1 MAYLASRS
9 DVLMASQA
17 IFHLSHLK
25 FVGVP
30 TWLMSGKVAGNVV
43 NEEDGSIQGAHG
55 SR

>member
-9 DVLMASQA
+9 DVLMASQV

-30 TWLMSGKVAGNVV
+30 TWLMSGKLAGNEV
-43 NEEDGSIQGAHG
+43 NEKDGSIQGAHG

>member
-25 FVGVP
+25 FVDVP

-43 NEEDGSIQGAHG
+43 NEQNGSIQGAHG

>member
-1 MAYLASRS
+1 
-9 DVLMASQA
+9 MASQA

-25 FVGVP
+25 FVDVP
-30 TWLMSGKVAGNVV
+30 TWLMSGKVAGNAL